1 MATITLLKIC
11 YNLLMAT
18 EYFDVLDE
26 NGYKTG
32 RTKPRDAV
40 HRDGDWHAA
49 VNIFV
54 LNPQN
59 EVLLQRRAPNKDS
72 YPNMWDLSCGGHVT
86 AGEDYQAAAIR
97 ELKEELGLVVDPE
110 DLIELGKFKTSSRP
124 RPDFINNSI
133 EKVYLLR
140 TTRKLEDFTIQED
153 ELSAI
158 KYVPWRELR
167 TMIENPQLSNIL
179 RHRQQYA
186 ALFKTLEQAG

>member
-1 MATITLLKIC
+1 
-11 YNLLMAT
+11 MAT

-86 AGEDYQAAAIR
+86 AGEDYQTAAIR
-97 ELKEELGLVVDPE
+97 ELEEELGLVVGPE
-110 DLIELGKFKTSSRP
+110 DLIELGKFKTSSHP

-167 TMIENPQLSNIL
+167 AMIENPQLSNIL

-186 ALFKTLEQAG
+186 ALFKALEQAGNSLLNTIRLNLA